1 MTIEDISNDDYLLVD
16 QYVSGEL
23 NRAGMELLKT
33 RLVTDTELRDFFVRY
48 CSLDTDLRLNSRS
61 KMVTDSVIESI
72 NSDQPFETINQ
83 ELIGS
88 RSFDSKEDL
97 ELQAAT
103 LSKPAAYRVWQVTA
117 VVASIVAMVAAFAFW
132 REQKNDRNIAWVVD
146 AQNCRWVHRSAIEGP
161 ISNGSVI
168 EIHSGLLELGFASE
182 ANIVVQGPAKLDVIS
197 GSKIKLH
204 RGRVSV
210 SMPKGMS
217 GFEVLS
223 PRGKVIDLGT
233 EFGVAVG
240 TGGQTDVVVFDGE
253 VQLVSADNKKTDK
266 LVQNQHARIDESGF
280 KISSNKTEMANFVRA
295 IVPPPVL
302 VSRTY
307 RLEFN
312 KEDHQSEMFQE
323 GVKDSTGTATGLPVR
338 LSGTGDE
345 NGTNDQQLFLDDATG
360 ALNITATK
368 NDINSQVNL
377 VNGDYIGIKLST
389 LGFSGSEDFEV
400 STRILNIPELK
411 DFGQFGLYIGTRSDQ
426 CIRGGMIKWRG
437 NSVKHN
443 LFLVNNSGGKDRDG
457 NKIGYIYAGSNIEL
471 TFRRIKNRYS
481 LRVTNLD
488 DETSNTLEIR
498 HPEFLDGQT
507 DLQVGLF
514 AANPF
519 SSKHETI
526 AVDQFSVTVWNEQ
539 TTD

>member
-1 MTIEDISNDDYLLVD
+1 MRRDDISNDDYLLVD

-23 NRAGMELLKT
+23 DKAGIEQLQS
-33 RLVTDTELRDFFVRY
+33 RLITDAELREFFVRY

-61 KMVTDSVIESI
+61 KMITDSVIEAITSGQPLESI
-72 NSDQPFETINQ
+72 NQQ
-83 ELIGS
+83 LVVS
-88 RSFDSKEDL
+88 RSVDAKQDLALQTAASSKS
-97 ELQAAT
+97 T
-103 LSKPAAYRVWQVTA
+103 AYRVWQVTA
-117 VVASIVAMVAAFAFW
+117 VVASIIAMVAAFAFW
-132 REQKNDRNIAWVVD
+132 REQKDGRNIAWVVD
-146 AQNCRWVHRSAIEGP
+146 AQNCRWVNRDAFEGP
-161 ISNGSVI
+161 ISSGSVI
-168 EIHSGLLELGFASE
+168 EIRSGLLELGFASE
-182 ANIVVQGPAKLDVIS
+182 ANIIVEGPAKLDVIS

-204 RGRVSV
+204 RGRVAV
-210 SMPKGMS
+210 NMPKGMS

-233 EFGVAVG
+233 EFGVAVA

-266 LVQNQHARIDESGF
+266 LIQNQHARIDESGF
-280 KISSNKTEMANFVRA
+280 KISSNKNEMASFVRA

-307 RLEFN
+307 RLEFSR
-312 KEDHQSEMFQE
+312 EDHLSDMFQE

-338 LSGTGDE
+338 LTGTGSESDE
-345 NGTNDQQLFLDDATG
+345 NDQHLFLDEATG

-377 VNGDYIGIKLST
+377 VNGDYIGIELST
-389 LGFSGSEDFEV
+389 LGFSGTEDFEV

-411 DFGQFGLYIGTRSDQ
+411 DFGQFGLYIGTKSDQ

-471 TFRRIKNRYS
+471 TFRRIENRYS

-498 HPEFLDGQT
+498 HPEFLDGLP

-539 TTD
+539 ITD